1 MPTIDYSKTV
11 IYQLTCPTFE
21 DVYVSYT
28 TNLRVK
34 KSKYSRP
41 DKLDKPLE
49 FQDTIDSHGG
59 FKKWDLIILENYPD
73 CKCKEDALYK
83 VNLWYNTLRPPPESS
98 EIPLANRMC
107 KKCGKIF
114 TRSDNLQRH
123 LKYICLKP
131 TEPGVIEDSLE
142 EKNKE
147 LEERNKALEERNNTL
162 EKINK
167 ALEEINKELV
177 KQINDTERKIKES
190 ERKFKEAEKQNKE
203 AEKRIKDAEKQ
214 NKEAEKQNKEAEKQ
228 NKELEKI
235 NKELE
240 KMNKENEEKL
250 KKLDELYEEKNIQ
263 LNNIVNEK
271 IKQNP
276 PDNINLVELGHEKL
290 CDVFTLKYQKFILSK
305 KYKSL
310 EYLISETNF
319 NKKYKQFHNIC
330 ITNIHNRI
338 AYKYVDSNKC
348 FITITKDVLY
358 RELKMARLNDIIDF
372 TNKCA
377 DILDENTKRIM
388 NEFIDKM
395 VNDDEYA
402 ENYCKDDI
410 KNMIYNGSKIN
421 NISNL
426 MKSYEV
432 QET

>member
-34 KSKYSRP
+34 KSRYSRS

-83 VNLWYNTLRPPPESS
+83 VNLWYNTLRPTPEPSK
-98 EIPLANRMC
+98 IHPLNKIC
-107 KKCGKIF
+107 KIKELEERNNELEESNKEHEKI
-114 TRSDNLQRH
+114 N
-123 LKYICLKP
+123 KA
-131 TEPGVIEDSLE
+131 LE

-147 LEERNKALEERNNTL
+147 LEERNKALEERN
-162 EKINK
+162 
-167 ALEEINKELV
+167 KESV
-177 KQINDTERKIKES
+177 KQIKDTEKKMKELEKKNKESERKIKES

-203 AEKRIKDAEKQ
+203 TEKRIKDVEKQ
-214 NKEAEKQNKEAEKQ
+214 NKEAEKQNKEFEKQ

-240 KMNKENEEKL
+240 KMNKENEEKI
-250 KKLDELYEEKNIQ
+250 KKYEEKNKQ

-271 IKQNP
+271 IKQKP
-276 PDNINLVELGHEKL
+276 PENINLVELGHEKL

-310 EYLISETNF
+310 EYLISEANF
-319 NKKYKQFHNIC
+319 NKKYQQFHNIC

-338 AYKYVDSNKC
+338 AYKYVDSKKC

-410 KNMIYNGSKIN
+410 KNMIYNGSQIN
-421 NISNL
+421 HISSL
-426 MKSYEV
+426 MKSYKK
-432 QET
+432 QEEIE

>member
-49 FQDTIDSHGG
+49 FQDTINLHGG

-73 CKCKEDALYK
+73 CKCKEDAIYK

-114 TRSDNLQRH
+114 TRSDNLLRH
-123 LKYICLKP
+123 IKSTCLLYNKRDEICQQLDEEVVKKY
-131 TEPGVIEDSLE
+131 
-142 EKNKE
+142 KE
-147 LEERNKALEERNNTL
+147 LET
-162 EKINK
+162 
-167 ALEEINKELV
+167 INKEL
-177 KQINDTERKIKES
+177 D
-190 ERKFKEAEKQNKE
+190 EKLK
-203 AEKRIKDAEKQ
+203 
-214 NKEAEKQNKEAEKQ
+214 
-228 NKELEKI
+228 
-235 NKELE
+235 
-240 KMNKENEEKL
+240 KL
-250 KKLDELYEEKNIQ
+250 KKLDELYEEKNKQ
-263 LNNIVNEK
+263 LTIVNEK
-271 IKQNP
+271 INKKP
-276 PDNINLVELGHEKL
+276 PENINLVELGHEKL
-290 CDVFTLKYQKFILSK
+290 CDVFTVKYQKFILSK

-310 EYLISETNF
+310 EYLISEANF
-319 NKKYKQFHNIC
+319 NKKYQQFHNIC

-338 AYKYVDSNKC
+338 AYKYVDSKKC

-388 NEFIDKM
+388 NEFINKM

-402 ENYCKDDI
+402 ENYCKDDM

>member
-1 MPTIDYSKTV
+1 
-11 IYQLTCPTFE
+11 
-21 DVYVSYT
+21 
-28 TNLRVK
+28 LRVK

-41 DKLDKPLE
+41 DTLNKRLE
-49 FQDTIDSHGG
+49 FQDTIDLHGG
-59 FKKWDLIILENYPD
+59 FKKWKLIILENYPY
-73 CKCKEDALYK
+73 CKCKEDALCK
-83 VNLWYNTLRPPPESS
+83 VNLWYNTLRPTPEPSK
-98 EIPLANRMC
+98 IHPLNKIC
-107 KKCGKIF
+107 KIKELEERNNELEESNKELEKI
-114 TRSDNLQRH
+114 N
-123 LKYICLKP
+123 KA
-131 TEPGVIEDSLE
+131 LE

-147 LEERNKALEERNNTL
+147 LEERYKALEERN
-162 EKINK
+162 
-167 ALEEINKELV
+167 KESV
-177 KQINDTERKIKES
+177 KQIKDTEKKMKELEKKNKES
-190 ERKFKEAEKQNKE
+190 ERKMKELEKKNKESERKNKETEKRIKDAEKK
-203 AEKRIKDAEKQ
+203 IKDAEKQ
-214 NKEAEKQNKEAEKQ
+214 NKEFEKQ

-240 KMNKENEEKL
+240 KMNKENEEKI
-250 KKLDELYEEKNIQ
+250 KKYEEKNKE

-271 IKQNP
+271 IKQKP
-276 PDNINLVELGHEKL
+276 PENINLVELGHEKL

-319 NKKYKQFHNIC
+319 NKKYQQFHNIC

-338 AYKYVDSNKC
+338 AYKYVDSKKC

-358 RELKMARLNDIIDF
+358 CELKMARLNDIIDF